1 MTALTDIGEISIS
14 DSREDG
20 KDYLLRPSFEAMT
33 RIGTPEEIVQAY
45 ATIHGNDVAQII
57 EVCAGTLGRFPVW
70 LAPSFNRA
78 AEKLLSASMLVLQA
92 CCDEDLT
99 PMIGEWKGWRHC
111 VVYRAGQMPKNDI
124 IVLAQHLMQHG
135 VVGKA
140 KVRQLQ
146 RHETGAKTNEFKAF
160 DYISAAR
167 SHFEMNRAEA
177 SQLTMTEFQM
187 LLAAKYPDQ
196 KRIRT
201 VCINPVKPLTAE
213 KLGSAWVPVRP
224 GTDTALMLG
233 IIYALEEANRVV
245 GAHRAARGSTQ
256 HRGNMPGLP

>member
-1 MTALTDIGEISIS
+1 MTALTDIGELSVS
-14 DSREDG
+14 DSLTGG

-45 ATIHGNDVAQII
+45 ATIHGSDVSRLI
-57 EVCAGTLGRFPVW
+57 EACAGTLHRLPDW
-70 LAPSFNRA
+70 LSPSFNRA
-78 AEKLLSASMLVLQA
+78 TEKLLSTSMHVLQA
-92 CCDEDLT
+92 CCDADLT

-111 VVYRAGQMPKNDI
+111 IVYRAGQLPKNDI
-124 IVLAQHLMQHG
+124 IVLAQHLIQHG

-146 RHETGAKTNEFKAF
+146 RHESGERTSEFKAF

-167 SHFEMNRAEA
+167 SHFGMNRAEA

-196 KRIRT
+196 KGFTR
-201 VCINPVKPLTAE
+201 
-213 KLGSAWVPVRP
+213 
-224 GTDTALMLG
+224 
-233 IIYALEEANRVV
+233 EEYDAV
-245 GAHRAARGSTQ
+245 ADDYLKKQAAR
-256 HRGNMPGLP
+256 RAKAAK

>member
-1 MTALTDIGEISIS
+1 MTALTDIGEFSVS
-14 DSREDG
+14 DSLTGG

-45 ATIHGNDVAQII
+45 ATIHGSDVSRLI
-57 EVCAGTLGRFPVW
+57 EACAGTLHRLPDW
-70 LAPSFNRA
+70 LSPSFNRA
-78 AEKLLSASMLVLQA
+78 AEKLLSTSMHVLQA
-92 CCDEDLT
+92 CCDADLT

-111 VVYRAGQMPKNDI
+111 IVYRSGQLPKNDI
-124 IVLAQHLMQHG
+124 IVLAQHLIQHG

-146 RHETGAKTNEFKAF
+146 RHESGERTSEFKAF

-167 SHFEMNRAEA
+167 SHFGMNRAEA

-196 KRIRT
+196 KGFTR
-201 VCINPVKPLTAE
+201 
-213 KLGSAWVPVRP
+213 
-224 GTDTALMLG
+224 
-233 IIYALEEANRVV
+233 EEYDAV
-245 GAHRAARGSTQ
+245 ADDYLKKRAAR
-256 HRGNMPGLP
+256 RAKAAK

>member
-1 MTALTDIGEISIS
+1 MTALTDIGELSIS
-14 DSREDG
+14 DSREGG

-45 ATIHGNDVAQII
+45 AIIHGNDVAQLI
-57 EVCAGTLGRFPVW
+57 EVCAGTLGRFPAW

-78 AEKLLSASMLVLQA
+78 AEKLLSTSMLVL
-92 CCDEDLT
+92 
-99 PMIGEWKGWRHC
+99 
-111 VVYRAGQMPKNDI
+111 PKNDI

-146 RHETGAKTNEFKAF
+146 RHETGERTTEFKAF

-177 SQLTMTEFQM
+177 AQLTMTEFQM

-196 KRIRT
+196 KGFTR
-201 VCINPVKPLTAE
+201 
-213 KLGSAWVPVRP
+213 
-224 GTDTALMLG
+224 
-233 IIYALEEANRVV
+233 EEYDSIADEYL
-245 GAHRAARGSTQ
+245 AKQAARRAKAKQ
-256 HRGNMPGLP
+256 